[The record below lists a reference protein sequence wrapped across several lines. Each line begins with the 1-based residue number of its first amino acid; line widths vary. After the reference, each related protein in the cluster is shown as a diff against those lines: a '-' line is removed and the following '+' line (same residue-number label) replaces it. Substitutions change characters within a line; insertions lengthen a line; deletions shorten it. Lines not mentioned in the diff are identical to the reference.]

1 MNFEQTVNDVKD
13 RLETVGEQVKD
24 RLEQA
29 GEQAQDVAKLSIE
42 TLKAANDV
50 VIAAVQTLVKTHTEA
65 AKDIFAASKQNLDK
79 AFSAGL
85 LAVATNPIE
94 YLPDSRDTI
103 VGAFNDTVETFTK
116 TGEKL
121 VKVVKNGYDDVAA
134 TFTGKPV
141 RKAKSAARKTV
152 RKAARKVSKATET
165 AHAAA

>member
-1 MNFEQTVNDVKD
+1 MNFEQTVNEVKD

-24 RLEQA
+24 RLELA

-50 VIAAVQTLVKTHTEA
+50 VIAAVQTLVKTHTDA
-65 AKDIFAASKQNLDK
+65 AKDLFTAGKQNLDK

-94 YLPDSRDTI
+94 YIPDGRDTI

-116 TGEKL
+116 TGVKL
-121 VKVVKNGYDDVAA
+121 VKVVKNGYEDVAA

-141 RKAKSAARKTV
+141 RKAKSAGRKTV
-152 RKAARKVSKATET
+152 RKAARKATV
-165 AHAAA
+165 AINAAA

>member
-1 MNFEQTVNDVKD
+1 MNFEKTVNEVKD
-13 RLETVGEQVKD
+13 RLETVGEH
-24 RLEQA
+24 
-29 GEQAQDVAKLSIE
+29 AQDVAKLSLE

-65 AKDIFAASKQNLDK
+65 AKDLYASGKNNLDK

-94 YLPDSRDTI
+94 YLPDGRDTI
-103 VGAFNDTVETFTK
+103 VDAFNDTVETFTK

-121 VKVVKNGYDDVAA
+121 VKVVKSGYEDVAA

-152 RKAARKVSKATET
+152 RKTVRKASAAVQAT
-165 AHAAA
+165 A

>member
-1 MNFEQTVNDVKD
+1 MNFEQTVNEVKD
-13 RLETVGEQVKD
+13 RLETVGEQVKG

-29 GEQAQDVAKLSIE
+29 GEQAQGVAKVSIE

-65 AKDIFAASKQNLDK
+65 AKDLYIAGKQNLDK

-94 YLPDSRDTI
+94 YIPDGRDTI

-121 VKVVKNGYDDVAA
+121 VKVVKNGYGDVAA
-134 TFTGKPV
+134 AFTGKPV
-141 RKAKSAARKTV
+141 RKAKRAARKAIRKTA
-152 RKAARKVSKATET
+152 RKASEAVN
-165 AHAAA
+165 AAA

>member
-1 MNFEQTVNDVKD
+1 MNFEQTVNEVKN

-24 RLEQA
+24 RLELA
-29 GEQAQDVAKLSIE
+29 GGQAQDVAKLSVE

-65 AKDIFAASKQNLDK
+65 AKDLFAASKQNLDK

-94 YLPDSRDTI
+94 YLPDGRDTI
-103 VGAFNDTVETFTK
+103 IAAFNDTVETFTK
-116 TGEKL
+116 TGAKL
-121 VKVVKNGYDDVAA
+121 VKVVKSGYEDVAA

-141 RKAKSAARKTV
+141 RKVKTAARKTV
-152 RKAARKVSKATET
+152 RKTARKVSNV